1 MSVRKSKISSGDNAS
16 IDHKE
21 GEEHEVTINFTNE
34 LKGIM
39 YGFGDVENPDHE
51 TVELLQEY
59 VIEYLQNI
67 AYAAYRRNKRK
78 GSNELSL
85 RDLLYVLKKDKKR
98 YYRIKNLIHFYE
110 NAKSIKKRNDPT
122 QFQ

>member
-1 MSVRKSKISSGDNAS
+1 MSMRKSKISSVDNNS
-16 IDHKE
+16 IHHKE
-21 GEEHEVTINFTNE
+21 GEENEININFTNE

>member
-1 MSVRKSKISSGDNAS
+1 MSMRRSKISSKENKS
-16 IDHKE
+16 VQNKE
-21 GEEHEVTINFTNE
+21 GEEEGTINFTNE
-34 LKGIM
+34 LKGLM
-39 YGFGDVENPDHE
+39 YGFGDVENPDPE
-51 TVELLQEY
+51 SIELLQDY
-59 VIEYLQNI
+59 VIEYIQNI

-78 GSNELSL
+78 GSNEISL
-85 RDLLYVLKKDKKR
+85 RDLLYVLRKDKKR

>member
-1 MSVRKSKISSGDNAS
+1 MSMRKSKMSSVDNSSAH
-16 IDHKE
+16 HKE
-21 GEEHEVTINFTNE
+21 GEEVEVNINFTNE

-39 YGFGDVENPDHE
+39 YGFGDVENPDQE
-51 TVELLQEY
+51 SVELLQEY
-59 VIEYLQNI
+59 VIEYIQNI
-67 AYAAYRRNKRK
+67 AYAAFRRNKRK

>member
-1 MSVRKSKISSGDNAS
+1 MSVRRSKKSSVDNSSVQ
-16 IDHKE
+16 HKE
-21 GEEHEVTINFTNE
+21 GEEFDGAINFTNE

-51 TVELLQEY
+51 SVELLQEY
-59 VIEYLQNI
+59 VIEYIQNI

-85 RDLLYVLKKDKKR
+85 RDLLYVLRKDKKR

>member
-1 MSVRKSKISSGDNAS
+1 MSGRRSKKSSVDNSSVQ
-16 IDHKE
+16 HKE
-21 GEEHEVTINFTNE
+21 GEEFDGAINFTNE

-51 TVELLQEY
+51 SVELLQEY
-59 VIEYLQNI
+59 VIEYIQNI

-85 RDLLYVLKKDKKR
+85 RDLLYVLRKDKKR

>member
-1 MSVRKSKISSGDNAS
+1 MKRSKVSSMDNKSIQ
-16 IDHKE
+16 HKE
-21 GEEHEVTINFTNE
+21 GEDFDGAINFTNE

-39 YGFGDVENPDHE
+39 YGFGDVENPEHE
-51 TVELLQEY
+51 SVELLQEH
-59 VIEYLQNI
+59 VIEYIQNI

>member
-1 MSVRKSKISSGDNAS
+1 MSVKRSKMSS
-16 IDHKE
+16 IDNKSIHHKE
-21 GEEHEVTINFTNE
+21 GEEFEGTINFTNE

-51 TVELLQEY
+51 SVELLQEY
-59 VIEYLQNI
+59 VIEYIQNI
-67 AYAAYRRNKRK
+67 TYAAYRRNKRK

>member
-1 MSVRKSKISSGDNAS
+1 MSIRKSKISSVDNS
-16 IDHKE
+16 STHHKE
-21 GEEHEVTINFTNE
+21 GEEYEININFTNE

-51 TVELLQEY
+51 SVELLQEY
-59 VIEYLQNI
+59 VIEYIQNI

-85 RDLLYVLKKDKKR
+85 RDLLYVLRKDKKR
-98 YYRIKNLIHFYE
+98 YYRIKNLISFYE

-122 QFQ
+122 QF